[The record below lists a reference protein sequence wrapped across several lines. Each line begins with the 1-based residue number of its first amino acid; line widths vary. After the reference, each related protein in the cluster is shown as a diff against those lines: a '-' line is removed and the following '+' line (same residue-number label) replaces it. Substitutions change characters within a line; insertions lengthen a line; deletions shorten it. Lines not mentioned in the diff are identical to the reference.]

1 MLGQK
6 QGRTRTWCVGAA
18 ATVLAAGVVF
28 SGCGGS
34 SSSNASS
41 SGGSGQTLE
50 VRWAWELPNDT
61 ASSQQSTNA
70 AQDIER
76 ASGNAIS
83 VKTYPAGSLFT
94 EDELVNA
101 VENHSIDLATFG
113 LHTWGGTEPALT
125 IDQVPFLFTRS
136 GDEDQAVEDAFAAAH
151 SKFGQDVNEILAK
164 HNVLV
169 VGWGLYGF
177 DEDMVDSKHPIRV
190 PSDLGGLKMRSNGP
204 IASALFK
211 RYGASSQS
219 LDSSEVYTAMQR
231 GTIDGAY
238 SGLSSIVSRKW
249 DEVGKYVLAIHS
261 GLTYYPVF
269 ANLDWWKGL
278 TSKQRNE
285 ISQAIR
291 STEKAEGQSV
301 IKAYQKD
308 LATVQQNGNQ
318 VVNPTGALRQQ
329 WRQATDFLHQT
340 YEDLAGSSGQHLLND
355 LEAQGK

>member
-1 MLGQK
+1 MLGHR
-6 QGRTRTWCVGAA
+6 QGRTRTWCAGTA
-18 ATVLAAGVVF
+18 ATVLAAGAVF
-28 SGCGGS
+28 AGCGGS
-34 SSSNASS
+34 SSSNASASGS
-41 SGGSGQTLE
+41 SGGSLD

-61 ASSQQSTNA
+61 ASSQQSMTA
-70 AQDIER
+70 AHDIEQ

-101 VENHSIDLATFG
+101 IENHSIDLATFG

-136 GDEDQAVEDAFAAAH
+136 GDEHAAVKASYAAAH
-151 SKFGQDVNEILAK
+151 GRFGRDVNKILAK
-164 HNVLV
+164 HNAIV

-177 DEDMVDSKHPIRV
+177 DEDMVNSKHAIRV
-190 PSDLGGLKMRSNGP
+190 PSDLGGLRMRSNGP
-204 IASALFK
+204 IASALYK

-269 ANLDWWKGL
+269 ANLDWWKSL
-278 TSKQRNE
+278 TSKQRDE
-285 ISQAIR
+285 ITKAIR
-291 STEKAEGQSV
+291 STESTEGENV

-308 LATVQQNGNQ
+308 LGAIHQNANE
-318 VVNPTGALRQQ
+318 VVDPTGSLRQQ
-329 WRQATDFLHQT
+329 WRQGTAFLHQT
-340 YEDLAGSSGQHLLND
+340 YENVAGSSGQQLLSD
-355 LEAQGK
+355 VEATSK